1 MRNLPGTNPIEE
13 ARNLGPAS
21 GLLLREVGI
30 STLEELQST
39 GWQDALEKACRRF
52 PEAMNLNF
60 ATALIG
66 AEIDCDWRRVP
77 SALKS
82 EAKRIL
88 NEFKREARV

>member
-1 MRNLPGTNPIEE
+1 MRVPPGNTPIEE

-30 STLEELQST
+30 ESLEQLQSI
-39 GWQDALEKACRRF
+39 GWQDVLEKACRRF

-66 AEIDCDWRRVP
+66 AEIDYDWRRVP
-77 SALKS
+77 SALKT
-82 EAKRIL
+82 EAKRII
-88 NEFKREARV
+88 NELKNDSR